1 MCHKLPA
8 RAGTPAET
16 GHLFVMHPRS
26 PPPNTS
32 PGLNRKLRDVY
43 SYIRSH
49 HPLPSDPAQSAFHN
63 LSRWRESCATCGMAL
78 GSYTA
83 TRGWSPEVMA
93 ATTERLQAD
102 GLLAEKTLT
111 AAG

>member
-1 MCHKLPA
+1 
-8 RAGTPAET
+8 
-16 GHLFVMHPRS
+16 
-26 PPPNTS
+26 
-32 PGLNRKLRDVY
+32 
-43 SYIRSH
+43 
-49 HPLPSDPAQSAFHN
+49 
-63 LSRWRESCATCGMAL
+63 MAL

-83 TRGWSPEVMA
+83 TRGWSPEVRA